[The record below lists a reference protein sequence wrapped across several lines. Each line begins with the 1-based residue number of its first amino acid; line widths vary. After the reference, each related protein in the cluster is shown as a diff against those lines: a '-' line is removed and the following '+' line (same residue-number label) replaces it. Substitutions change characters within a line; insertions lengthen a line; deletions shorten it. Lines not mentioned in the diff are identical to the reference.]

1 MTRQFLALFLLLVPA
16 VTPVPQTVP
25 PSPSTVRV
33 SGAIP
38 QTGEAGIDGIVRSL
52 NGEEPIAGVTVILS
66 GGPPNPEGV
75 ANQLTT
81 TTGSD
86 GRFVFGH
93 LPAGRYSLGARKDG
107 YFLRQPLG
115 VPDAGQIIVRAGRST
130 TSASL
135 TMIQGG
141 TISGRILDPM
151 GRPAATATVSAVRQ
165 VYQDGR
171 PMLGSVKTSTA
182 NDRGEYRLFWLEPGE
197 YLVMA
202 EKTLPTGPSR
212 GYFPGSDDG
221 RLAVAVPVSEGVEA
235 ARTDFALGA
244 MASTVRVSGV
254 VNFEESSTQPGG
266 AAARDSTPQFFLA
279 PLDPGR
285 LYEGINPISNS
296 AVNIQDRAA
305 GKFELRNVRSG
316 PYELFAVVQDRASKY
331 YLAHQMID
339 VGNQDVSDIL
349 LTLKSGTDLSGRVTA
364 GLGKPAPP
372 VRIHLRPT
380 APLPNWP
387 GITVVSTD
395 GAFAIPDVPESYYII
410 VIEPMEQN
418 SYVAELIQGRDS
430 ILDRGIVTVAP
441 GQANTLEALIQPSTS
456 RIRGTVLASPAQLA
470 GGVIITLIP
479 DESRRENLGL
489 YRRTMAIDGSFSI
502 EGVAPGPYRLL
513 AWETI
518 PDGAELNAEFMEAY
532 RDNGTDL
539 VVALGTTSSVQV
551 RLISK

>member
-1 MTRQFLALFLLLVPA
+1 
-16 VTPVPQTVP
+16 
-25 PSPSTVRV
+25 
-33 SGAIP
+33 
-38 QTGEAGIDGIVRSL
+38 
-52 NGEEPIAGVTVILS
+52 
-66 GGPPNPEGV
+66 
-75 ANQLTT
+75 
-81 TTGSD
+81 
-86 GRFVFGH
+86 
-93 LPAGRYSLGARKDG
+93 
-107 YFLRQPLG
+107 
-115 VPDAGQIIVRAGRST
+115 
-130 TSASL
+130 
-135 TMIQGG
+135 MIQGG

-171 PMLGSVKTSTA
+171 PMLGSVKTTTA
-182 NDRGEYRLFWLEPGE
+182 NDRGEYRLFWLEPGD

-221 RLAVAVPVSEGVEA
+221 RLAVAVRVSEGLES
-235 ARTDFALGA
+235 ARIDFALGA
-244 MASTVRVSGV
+244 MAATVRVSGV
-254 VNFEESSTQPGG
+254 VNFEDSLSQERVG
-266 AAARDSTPQFFLA
+266 ATTREPREAKPLSADSAPQFFLA

-285 LYEGINPISNS
+285 LYEGITPISNS
-296 AVNIQDRAA
+296 VSNNPDRAT

-316 PYELFAVVQDRASKY
+316 SYELFAVVQDRASKY

-339 VGNQDVSDIL
+339 VGTQDVIGIIL
-349 LTLKSGTDLSGRVTA
+349 NLKSGTNLNGRVTA
-364 GLGKPAPP
+364 GLGKPAPR
-372 VRIHLRPT
+372 VRVHLRPT

-395 GAFAIPDVPESYYII
+395 GAFTVPDVPESYYTI
-410 VIEPMEQN
+410 VIEPLEQN
-418 SYVAELIQGRDS
+418 SYVAELVQGRDS

-441 GQANTLEALIQPSTS
+441 GQADTLEALIQPSTS
-456 RIRGTVLASPAQLA
+456 RIRGTVVGSPGQLA
-470 GGVIITLIP
+470 GGVIITLVP

-489 YRRTMAIDGSFSI
+489 YRRTTAMNGSFYI
-502 EGVAPGPYRLL
+502 DGVAPGPYRLL

-539 VVALGTTSSVQV
+539 VVASGSTSSVEV